1 MNNNTGFELTQEQI
15 DTIGKTAS
23 YLDTIGNFVDWCS
36 KNVENIDLR
45 ESYSIM
51 EDFVKS
57 SEHIIQRIH
66 KVNPQS

>member
-1 MNNNTGFELTQEQI
+1 MNNNTGFKLTQEQI

>member
-1 MNNNTGFELTQEQI
+1 MNNNTGFKLTQEQI

-23 YLDTIGNFVDWCS
+23 YLGIMGNFVDWCS
-36 KNVENIDLR
+36 KNVESIDLR

>member
-1 MNNNTGFELTQEQI
+1 MNNNIGFKLTQEQI